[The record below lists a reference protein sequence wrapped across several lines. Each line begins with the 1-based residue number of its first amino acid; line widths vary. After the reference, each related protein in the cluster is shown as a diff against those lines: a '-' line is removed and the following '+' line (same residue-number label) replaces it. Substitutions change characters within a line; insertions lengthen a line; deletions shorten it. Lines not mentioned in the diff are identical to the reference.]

1 MNLDFNKKFIAVNL
15 IYFFPIAYVIGPFTA
30 DLSITCIGLL
40 YIASIYNKISL
51 LRFEKYFIALIIF
64 WILAIFSSI
73 INLQYGYESLGR
85 SITFFR
91 FIILIMAVHY
101 FIDSHYKLKKF
112 AIISIITLTIIG
124 FDLFLQSITSYNLL
138 GFRIQRLSPLN
149 ENIYLR
155 PSGFFREELIAGSYF
170 LYFSIIN
177 IFSIYHLK
185 FNKIEI
191 NKTYQIL
198 LIFIPFFIILAGE
211 RMPILYL
218 LGIVIITII
227 FSFKL
232 KSLNKFILNFK
243 TTIIVL
249 LLLLLVFLFLF
260 TPYLI
265 NRFDFIFNLSL
276 KNCSPDYLCLF
287 ESAFKIFFDNS
298 LFGVG
303 LKNFR
308 EVCDMVG
315 RVCSSHPHNLYFE
328 LLSETGLIGLSI
340 FVIFIILFLKSIIQ
354 QKSLNYEYFFF
365 GMIVV
370 FAFFWP
376 LSTSR
381 SYFSNY
387 NASLIW
393 FNLGMAIAIFNLSL
407 KKS

>member
-1 MNLDFNKKFIAVNL
+1 MNLNFNKKFIAVNL

-51 LRFEKYFIALIIF
+51 LKFEKYLIALIIF

-73 INLQYGYESLGR
+73 INLQYSYESLGR
-85 SITFFR
+85 SITFLR
-91 FIILIMAVHY
+91 FIILIMAIQF
-101 FIDSHYKLKKF
+101 FIDSDSKIKKF
-112 AIISIITLTIIG
+112 TIISIITLSIVG
-124 FDLFLQSITSYNLL
+124 VDLFIQSITSYNLL
-138 GFRIQRLSPLN
+138 GFRLQQLNPLN

-170 LYFSIIN
+170 LYFSIII
-177 IFSIYHLK
+177 IFSTYHLK

-191 NKTYQIL
+191 KKIYQIL
-198 LIFIPFFIILAGE
+198 ILFIPFFILLAGE
-211 RMPILYL
+211 RMSILYL
-218 LGIVIITII
+218 FGIIVITLI

-232 KSLNKFILNFK
+232 KNINKFFLKYKAAIIAITF
-243 TTIIVL
+243 TTI
-249 LLLLLVFLFLF
+249 VFLFLF
-260 TPYLI
+260 APKLI
-265 NRFDFIFNLSL
+265 NRFDFIFNIDL

-287 ESAFKIFFDNS
+287 ESAFKIYIENP

-308 EVCDMVG
+308 EVCDMIG
-315 RVCSSHPHNLYFE
+315 SVCSSHPHNLYFE
-328 LLSETGLIGLSI
+328 LLSETGSVGFSVFI
-340 FVIFIILFLKSIIQ
+340 IFIIFLYKNIIQ
-354 QKSLNYEYFFF
+354 QKSINNEYFFF
-365 GMIVV
+365 GIIII

-376 LSTSR
+376 FSAGR

-393 FNLGMAIAIFNLSL
+393 FNLGMAIAIFNLSSR
-407 KKS
+407 KS